1 MSTKPIKPYVL
12 RKDEA
17 ERDIFNAVKESAK
30 IIPWCSVEDILTNI
44 LHQVRARAE
53 KERAIA
59 RQRYDKELAEYI
71 KAEEESEKEAV
82 KEAEKEVTECTT
94 QDSR

>member
-12 RKDEA
+12 RKEDA
-17 ERDIFNAVKESAK
+17 ARDIFNAVNDSAK
-30 IIPWCSVEDILTNI
+30 TIPWCSVEDILTNF
-44 LHQVRARAE
+44 LHQVRELAE

-71 KAEEESEKEAV
+71 KAEEESEKKAV
-82 KEAEKEVTECTT
+82 KEAEEEVTECTT
-94 QDSR
+94 Q